1 MAKQQTRT
9 SGGAYQNPTEGIVDY
24 GAFGRG
30 FEKNLKP
37 GLDFLKDKQKEKKEE
52 KEPEFDSTV
61 NSASGNDFNFN
72 QKGANSLQESLKKPV
87 LILGEKWKAAN
98 GDVQK
103 QQEIFDELNRM
114 NVGKKRAVGFLASF
128 AKNFNASD
136 RRLMPEIVPG
146 LQIERFEESLNKGNA
161 RLGFGKDETGS
172 EVFGIHI
179 NTVDTDFEAIKA
191 QNAMGRPFPADIAA
205 AIKKDPSLKERLF
218 LNKGIAKADRTADL
232 ELFKGPKRTFK
243 ATQNLKKIFIPTENL
258 TEEDIMLKYFKPP
271 SNLDKHFAEIVKE
284 NGVDTKTNEADIVKD
299 VTSVQYL
306 DKNGN
311 IVTATDGTQVLSKNG
326 YEKIDIAA
334 EQVANEIITKDSYRE
349 NKDSLYID
357 AIFGTRKDI
366 ALNSQTPIGPYIK
379 GFGEEGFKFDGKSYT
394 EADFLKI
401 GSNGKIGGDIPL
413 SIRNAVSKSY
423 AIDRYKIQKGSF
435 GYHGNEFGHAVPS
448 TIPADTKKVTKLDD
462 EKISTTGSVQDIVN
476 VLPKNKGALG
486 SLSRGNI
493 LGGNVLYYTTNV
505 EQQRNLVNTMNL
517 VINTGP
523 DSTFHTPQEAK
534 DMFFDERRLQKNE
547 KKERIYT
554 DDDIKEEWNSKVAK
568 GVFSKNN
575 SKLPAPMWRL
585 KSGKLEP
592 IILDASPYSVFNYIT
607 DNVITNAE
615 KALKVK
621 NEYKK
626 MIENKYNKQN

>member
-37 GLDFLKDKQKEKKEE
+37 GLDFLKEKQKEKKEE

-72 QKGANSLQESLKKPV
+72 QKGANSFQESLKEPV
-87 LILGEKWKAAN
+87 LILGEKWRAAN

-271 SNLDKHFAEIVKE
+271 SNLNKNFALIVKE

-326 YEKIDIAA
+326 YEKIDRAA

-357 AIFGTRKDI
+357 VIFGTRKDI

-435 GYHGNEFGHAVPS
+435 GYHENEFGHAVRS
-448 TIPADTKKVTKLDD
+448 TIPADTKKVTKLD
-462 EKISTTGSVQDIVN
+462 ESESKISGAGRNASLEYKKLNLKSIKDLTPSILSNFINSKLSGLEKARVFPIDTSKEIFESTVKSTINPLTPGQNYTIKDAQKMWGKRNKRFPNTGLVFIDNSGELVGLNIKTTEDIAGVMAD
-476 VLPKNKGALG
+476 VYGYKNKGG
-486 SLSRGNI
+486 DR
-493 LGGNVLYYTTNV
+493 
-505 EQQRNLVNTMNL
+505 
-517 VINTGP
+517 
-523 DSTFHTPQEAK
+523 DSFIKSWTEAQFEK
-534 DMFFDERRLQKNE
+534 QSKNE
-547 KKERIYT
+547 KFE
-554 DDDIKEEWNSKVAK
+554 
-568 GVFSKNN
+568 
-575 SKLPAPMWRL
+575 
-585 KSGKLEP
+585 
-592 IILDASPYSVFNYIT
+592 
-607 DNVITNAE
+607 
-615 KALKVK
+615 VK
-621 NEYKK
+621 TSD
-626 MIENKYNKQN
+626 KYNKQN